1 MKDITW
7 RGIQRRPVGGSQ
19 RVLSCRG
26 SQNWCSVV
34 PPREGE
40 APAEPRVETNGRYS
54 AFFWVGLFHHGK
66 TSSTE
71 KRRGDGRTICGCRPR
86 KGEACGAAW
95 DSLAWQVFGSA
106 GASPS
111 QRGGSGRNARLSDP
125 AAVRLSRSFA
135 LPKERGSRRNARS
148 SDLAS
153 VRLSGSIAL
162 PKGQQPWQCNLE
174 LRTGFCAD
182 PKYRG

>member
-40 APAEPRVETNGRYS
+40 APAEPRVKTNGCYC

-66 TSSTE
+66 TNSTE

-95 DSLAWQVFGSA
+95 DSLAWDVFGSA

-111 QRGGSGRNARLSDP
+111 RRDNSPGNAIWSCAQDFALIRNTVADDQDSSSSGRIAERDP
-125 AAVRLSRSFA
+125 GMGWFSSERKVKTTDCLVFCEKLRVAAWKQRA
-135 LPKERGSRRNARS
+135 
-148 SDLAS
+148 
-153 VRLSGSIAL
+153 
-162 PKGQQPWQCNLE
+162 
-174 LRTGFCAD
+174 
-182 PKYRG
+182 